1 MNEMTGSSFY
11 TNYTDVKFIDKL
23 KKNIDTC
30 RAFYFSVSF
39 IKKPGLR
46 LLAPNIEA
54 AIARGACGKLI
65 TSTYQNFTDVDSLQ
79 FFYGLQVRY
88 PEQFACRLD
97 RECFHDYNGNTVGFH
112 SKGYLFEFEDHTEL
126 LVGSSNITVYALLKN
141 VEWDVSVIDADPA
154 GTYAA
159 AKVEFDALW
168 EQTLPLSQDLIN
180 EYKVRLYYSI
190 ERWDMDYDV
199 ANSEIKP
206 NYMQRRALKE
216 LNRVRA
222 MGAAR
227 ALITASAGSGK
238 TFLAAF
244 DALNFGP
251 RRLLY
256 IVHEGSILMKSYET
270 FARVFG
276 SDRSYGIFNGEYK
289 EQDADF
295 VFSTNVTMA
304 NSLELFEPHTWD
316 YIIIDECHHATAETY
331 RKIIDY
337 FEPQFLLGITA
348 TPERMDG
355 GDVFSLFDQN
365 VPYELRLRDAIING
379 LVVPF
384 KYYGIRDELIEYGVT
399 QTRGHKFVE
408 QFSDE
413 AHCDFIYRMIEKHR
427 EPGQKLKALAFCRDI
442 SHAIRMAQAMEDYY
456 HTRYLTGKNTVGER
470 VRAYKDLQD
479 DAADLEILFT
489 VDILNEGVDIPGV
502 NMVLF
507 LRPTDSQTI
516 FIQQLGR
523 GLRKYEGKKY
533 VTVLDFI
540 GNDYKRSVQIAFA
553 LGSMAE
559 NFVVEKNLVAALVS
573 DNFTKIGLVEYGV
586 EIHLDDLSKKEI
598 LAYIDEVNF
607 NTKTYLQ
614 QDYTNFKKYIGAQ
627 RYPAHVDYLNNDYA
641 PDLIKFMQSRIS
653 GRKNASYL
661 GFLQAIGEE
670 NLPSFSARQE
680 GFIKYVS
687 EMLPIVRPYEY
698 LIIQALVEHAGECS
712 LAEVRR
718 HVQINAKHDQPAAFQ
733 HALKYMVQSG
743 YFTVGKEMETAANA
757 GTAAAEAGEA
767 AALDSGVTTAPETT
781 LSFYDLELG
790 VEFDEYLRDLLE
802 YGLGKYDVDFSD
814 ASPDEVFHLW
824 AKYRK
829 EQVQQLLLNNPKDIM
844 LGTKIYD
851 GIVYAYVTVIK
862 SNATAENLKYADGYI
877 DADTFQ
883 WETVANVSERELTA
897 LKNSRGIHIFVR
909 KVDNE
914 DGIQLPFTYI
924 GMGKMEYIEGSKKPN
939 GAHLFRVPM
948 EATAPEDIYFDFKLP
963 G

>member
-1 MNEMTGSSFY
+1 MRSSFF
-11 TNYTDVKFIDKL
+11 TNYSEVKFIDKL
-23 KKNIDTC
+23 KRNIDMC
-30 RAFYFSVSF
+30 QGFYFSVSF

-54 AIARGACGKLI
+54 AIARGAHGQLI

-79 FFYGLQVRY
+79 FFYDLQTRY
-88 PEQFACRLD
+88 PDRFTCRLD
-97 RECFHDYNGNTVGFH
+97 KECFHDIHGNTVGFH
-112 SKGYLFEFEDHTEL
+112 SKGYLFEFADRNEL

-141 VEWDVSVIDADPA
+141 IEWDVSVIDEDD
-154 GTYAA
+154 GETYAS
-159 AKVEFDALW
+159 AKAEFDSLW
-168 EQTLPLSQDLIN
+168 EQTLPLSLDLID
-180 EYKVRLYYSI
+180 EYRTRLYYSI
-190 ERWDMDYDV
+190 ERWDMDYDI
-199 ANSEIKP
+199 ANSEVKP

-222 MGAAR
+222 MGASR

-244 DALNFGP
+244 DALNFAP
-251 RRLLY
+251 KRLLY

-270 FARVFG
+270 FQRVFG

-304 NSLELFEPHTWD
+304 NSLELFEKHTWD

-331 RKIIDY
+331 RKIINY

-355 GDVFSLFDQN
+355 EDVFSLFDQN

-384 KYYGIRDELIEYGVT
+384 KYYGIRDELIEYGIKET
-399 QTRGHKFVE
+399 KGHKFVE
-408 QFSDE
+408 QFSDDK
-413 AHCDFIYRMIEKHR
+413 HCDFIYHMIESHR
-427 EPGQKLKALAFCRDI
+427 IPGQKLKALAFCRDI
-442 SHAIRMAQAMEDYY
+442 SHAIRMSQAMEDYY
-456 HTRYLTGKNTVGER
+456 HTQYLTGRNSVGER

-523 GLRKYEGKKY
+523 GLRNYEGKKY

-553 LGSMAE
+553 LGSLSE
-559 NFVVEKNLVAALVS
+559 NFVVEKKLIACLVE
-573 DNFTKIGLVEYGV
+573 DNFTSIGLADYGV

-598 LAYIDEVNF
+598 LSYIDEVNF
-607 NTKTYLQ
+607 NTKTFLQ
-614 QDYTNFKKYIGAQ
+614 QDYLNFKKYISAA
-627 RYPAHVDYLNNDYA
+627 RYPQHVDYLNNDYA
-641 PDLIKFMQSRIS
+641 PDLIKFMQSRID
-653 GRKNASYL
+653 GRKNSSYL
-661 GFLQAIGEE
+661 GFLQAIGEDD
-670 NLPSFSARQE
+670 LPSFDERQE
-680 GFIKYVS
+680 SFIKYVS
-687 EMLPIVRPYEY
+687 DMLPIVRPYEY
-698 LIIQALVEHAGECS
+698 LMIQALIFRAGQCS
-712 LAEVRR
+712 IEEVQH
-718 HVQINAKHDQPAAFQ
+718 HVLTNAKSFQ
-733 HALKYMVQSG
+733 QAPFDHALHYMI
-743 YFTVGKEMETAANA
+743 ETGFFELND
-757 GTAAAEAGEA
+757 G
-767 AALDSGVTTAPETT
+767 ALSLNGIR
-781 LSFYDLELG
+781 LG
-790 VEFDEYLRDLLE
+790 VEFDEYMRDLLE
-802 YGLGKYDVDFSD
+802 YGLGKYDVDFD
-814 ASPDEVFHLW
+814 EAKPDETFHLW

-851 GIVYAYVTVIK
+851 GVAYAYVTVIK
-862 SNATAENLKYADGYI
+862 ATSTKDDLKYIDGYI

-883 WETVANVSERELTA
+883 WETVANVSEKELSA
-897 LKNSRGIHIFVR
+897 LKTSKRMHIFVR

-924 GMGKMEYIEGSKKPN
+924 GSGKMEYIEGSKKPN
-939 GAHLFRVPM
+939 GAHLFRIPM
-948 EATAPEDIYFDFKLP
+948 ETTAPEDIFFDFKLP
-963 G
+963 TDR

>member
-1 MNEMTGSSFY
+1 MTSSFY
-11 TNYTDVKFIDKL
+11 TNYSETKFIDKL
-23 KKNIDTC
+23 KRNIDLC
-30 RAFYFSVSF
+30 QAFYFSVSF

-54 AIARGACGKLI
+54 AIARGCRGRII

-79 FFYGLQVRY
+79 FFFDLQSRY
-88 PEQFACRLD
+88 PDRFSCKLD
-97 RECFHDYNGNTVGFH
+97 KECFCDIKGNTVGFH
-112 SKGYLFEFEDHTEL
+112 SKGYLFEFSDHNEL
-126 LVGSSNITVYALLKN
+126 IVGSSNITVYALLKN
-141 VEWDVSVIDADPA
+141 IEWDISVVDEDNSK
-154 GTYAA
+154 TYSH
-159 AKVEFDALW
+159 AKAEFDTLW
-168 EQTLPLSQDLIN
+168 EKTLQLSRELIDD
-180 EYKVRLYYSI
+180 YRTRLYYSI
-190 ERWDMDYDV
+190 ERWDMDYDI

-206 NYMQRRALKE
+206 NHMQRRALKE

-222 MGAAR
+222 MGASR

-244 DALNFGP
+244 DALNFAP
-251 RRLLY
+251 KRLLY

-270 FARVFG
+270 FQRVWG
-276 SDRSYGIFNGEYK
+276 NDRTYGIFNGEYK
-289 EQDADF
+289 EQDTDF

-304 NSLELFEPHTWD
+304 NALELFDKHSWD

-355 GDVFSLFDQN
+355 EDVFSLFDQN

-384 KYYGIRDELIEYGVT
+384 KYYGIRDELIEYGIKET
-399 QTRGHKFVE
+399 KGHKFVE
-408 QFSDE
+408 QFSDDK
-413 AHCDFIYRMIEKHR
+413 HCDFIYQAIEKHR
-427 EPGQKLKALAFCRDI
+427 IPGQKLKALAFCRDI
-442 SHAIRMAQAMEDYY
+442 SHAIRMSQAMEDFY
-456 HTRYLTGKNTVGER
+456 HTQYLTGRNSIGER

-479 DAADLEILFT
+479 DSAELEILFT

-523 GLRKYEGKKY
+523 GLRCYEGKKY

-553 LGSMAE
+553 FGSLSE
-559 NFVVEKNLVAALVS
+559 NFVVEKKLIAALIK
-573 DNFTKIGLVEYGV
+573 DNFTSIGLADYGV

-598 LAYIDEVNF
+598 LSYIDEVNF

-614 QDYTNFKKYIGAQ
+614 QDYLNFKKYISAA
-627 RYPAHVDYLNNDYA
+627 RYPQHVDYLNNDYA
-641 PDLIKFMQSRIS
+641 PDLIKFLQSKIN
-653 GRKNASYL
+653 GRKNSSYY
-661 GFLQAIGEE
+661 GFLQAISEDD
-670 NLPSFSARQE
+670 LPSFDNRQE
-680 GFIKYVS
+680 SFVKYVS

-698 LIIQALVEHAGECS
+698 LMIQALIFHAGHCGIDKIKS
-712 LAEVRR
+712 
-718 HVQINAKHDQPAAFQ
+718 HVETNSKVYQSESFD
-733 HALKYMVQSG
+733 HALRYM
-743 YFTVGKEMETAANA
+743 METGFFILAN
-757 GTAAAEAGEA
+757 GI
-767 AALDSGVTTAPETT
+767 
-781 LSFYDLELG
+781 LSFNDIRID
-790 VEFDEYLRDLLE
+790 VEFDEYVRDLLE
-802 YGLGKYDVDFSD
+802 YGLGKYDIDFDS
-814 ASPDEVFHLW
+814 AIPGETFHLW

-844 LGTKIYD
+844 LGTKIYN
-851 GIVYAYVTVIK
+851 GVVYAYVTVIK
-862 SNATAENLKYADGYI
+862 SAATKDDLKYVDGYI
-877 DADTFQ
+877 DPDTFQ
-883 WETVANVSERELTA
+883 WETVANVSEKELNN
-897 LKNSRGIHIFVR
+897 LKNSIRIHIFVR
-909 KVDNE
+909 KIDNE

-924 GMGKMEYIEGSKKPN
+924 GSGKMEYIEGSKKAN
-939 GAHLFRVPM
+939 GAHLFRIPM

-963 G
+963 TNG

>member
-1 MNEMTGSSFY
+1 MGSSFF
-11 TNYTDVKFIDKL
+11 TNYSEVKFIDKL

-30 RAFYFSVSF
+30 KAFYFSVSF

-46 LLAPNIEA
+46 LLAPNIET
-54 AIARGACGKLI
+54 AIARGACGQLI

-79 FFYGLQVRY
+79 FFYGLQARY
-88 PEQFACRLD
+88 PDRFSCRLD
-97 RECFHDYNGNTVGFH
+97 RECFHDFNGNTVGFH
-112 SKGYLFEFEDHTEL
+112 SKGYLFEFEDRTEL

-141 VEWDVSVIDADPA
+141 VEWDVAVIDEDSNT
-154 GTYAA
+154 TYNA
-159 AKVEFDALW
+159 AKAEFDDLW
-168 EQTLPLSQDLIN
+168 EHTLPLTQELIS
-180 EYKVRLYYSI
+180 EYKTRLYYSI
-190 ERWDMDYDV
+190 ERWDMDYDI

-222 MGAAR
+222 MGASK

-244 DALNFGP
+244 DALNFNP

-270 FARVFG
+270 FSRVFG

-289 EQDADF
+289 EQEADF

-304 NSLELFEPHTWD
+304 NSLELFDPHTWD
-316 YIIIDECHHATAETY
+316 YIIIDECHHAAAETY
-331 RKIIDY
+331 RKVIDY

-355 GDVFSLFDQN
+355 EDVFSLFDQN

-384 KYYGIRDELIEYGVT
+384 KYYGIRDELIEYGIT
-399 QTRGHKFVE
+399 QTRGHRFVE
-408 QFSDE
+408 QFSNE
-413 AHCDFIYRMIEKHR
+413 AHCDFIYQMIEKHR

-442 SHAIRMAQAMEDYY
+442 SHAIRMSQAMEDYY
-456 HTRYLTGKNTVGER
+456 HTRYLTGKNSVGER
-470 VRAYKDLQD
+470 IRAYNDLQD
-479 DAADLEILFT
+479 DSAELEILFT

-523 GLRKYEGKKY
+523 GLRKYEGKKH

-559 NFVVEKNLVAALVS
+559 NFVVEKKLVADLVKDDFAS
-573 DNFTKIGLVEYGV
+573 IGLADYGV

-598 LAYIDEVNF
+598 LSFIDEVNF

-614 QDYTNFKKYIGAQ
+614 QDYANFKKYISAS
-627 RYPAHVDYLNNDYA
+627 RFPAHVDYLNNDFA
-641 PDLIKFMQSRIS
+641 PDLIKFMQSKIN
-653 GRKNASYL
+653 GHKNASYL

-670 NLPSFSARQE
+670 NLPSFNERQE
-680 GFIKYVS
+680 KFIKYVS

-698 LIIQALVEHAGECS
+698 LMIQALVFGAGES
-712 LAEVRR
+712 SMEEVRR
-718 HVQINAKHDQPAAFQ
+718 HVQINALNYNQAAFD
-733 HALKYMVQSG
+733 HALFYMMASG
-743 YFTVGKEMETAANA
+743 FFSLI
-757 GTAAAEAGEA
+757 GEKL
-767 AALDSGVTTAPETT
+767 ALLDI
-781 LSFYDLELG
+781 ELG
-790 VEFDEYLRDLLE
+790 VELDEYLRDLLE
-802 YGLGKYDVDFSD
+802 YGLGKYDVDFHD
-814 ASPDEVFHLW
+814 AAEGEIFHLW

-829 EQVQQLLLNNPKDIM
+829 EQVQQLLLNNPGDIM
-844 LGTKIYD
+844 VGTKIYD

-862 SNATAENLKYADGYI
+862 GSSTAENLKYADGYI

-883 WETVANVSERELTA
+883 WETVANVGDRELTD
-897 LKNSRGIHIFVR
+897 LKNSRGVHIFVR
-909 KVDNE
+909 KVASE
-914 DGIQLPFTYI
+914 DGITLPFTYI

-963 G
+963 D

>member
-1 MNEMTGSSFY
+1 MNSSFY
-11 TNYTDVKFIDKL
+11 TNYSEIKFIDKL

-30 RAFYFSVSF
+30 KAFYFSVSF

-54 AIARGACGKLI
+54 AVARGACGQLI

-79 FFYGLQVRY
+79 FFYDLQTRY
-88 PEQFACRLD
+88 PDRFACRLD
-97 RECFHDYNGNTVGFH
+97 RECFHDFNGNTVGFH
-112 SKGYLFEFEDHTEL
+112 SKGYLFEFNDHCEL

-141 VEWDVSVIDADPA
+141 VEWDLSVISENENE
-154 GTYAA
+154 TYAS
-159 AKVEFDALW
+159 AKAEFDSLW
-168 EQTLPLSQDLIN
+168 EQTLPLTTDLIG
-180 EYKVRLYYSI
+180 EYRSRLYYSI
-190 ERWDMDYDV
+190 ERWDMDYDI
-199 ANSEIKP
+199 ANSEVKP

-227 ALITASAGSGK
+227 ALVVASAGSGK

-244 DALNFGP
+244 DVLNFGAK
-251 RRLLY
+251 RLLY

-270 FARVFG
+270 FQRVFG

-304 NSLELFEPHTWD
+304 NSLELFEKHTWD
-316 YIIIDECHHATAETY
+316 YIIIDECHHAPADTY
-331 RKIIDY
+331 QEIINH
-337 FEPQFLLGITA
+337 FEPEFLLGITA
-348 TPERMDG
+348 TPERMDEK
-355 GDVFSLFDQN
+355 DVFGLFGNN
-365 VPYELRLRDAIING
+365 VPYELRLRDAIINK

-384 KYYGIRDELIEYGVT
+384 KYYGIRDELIEYGVRET
-399 QTRGHKFVE
+399 KGHKFVE
-408 QFSDE
+408 QFSDDN
-413 AHCDFIYRMIEKHR
+413 HCDFISHMIEKHR
-427 EPGQKLKALAFCRDI
+427 IPGQKLKALAFCRDI
-442 SHAIRMAQAMEDYY
+442 SHAIRMSQAMADYY
-456 HTRYLTGKNTVGER
+456 HTQYLTGRNAVGER

-479 DAADLEILFT
+479 DSAELEILFT

-523 GLRKYEGKKY
+523 GLRNYEGKEY

-553 LGSMAE
+553 LGSLSE
-559 NFVVEKNLVAALVS
+559 NFVVEKKLVAALIADDFKS
-573 DNFTKIGLVEYGV
+573 IGLADYGV

-598 LAYIDEVNF
+598 LSFIDEVNF

-614 QDYTNFKKYIGAQ
+614 QDYANFKKYISAA
-627 RYPAHVDYLNNDYA
+627 RYPQHVDYLNNDYA
-641 PDLIKFMQSRIS
+641 PDLIKFMQSKIN

-670 NLPSFSARQE
+670 ELPSFSPQQE
-680 GFIKYVS
+680 AFIKYVS

-698 LIIQALVEHAGECS
+698 LIIQAVMFHAGRCS
-712 LAEVRR
+712 LPEIKQ
-718 HVQINAKHDQPAAFQ
+718 HVMVNALAFQ
-733 HALKYMVQSG
+733 EDALRHALKYMLATE
-743 YFTVGKEMETAANA
+743 FFEL
-757 GTAAAEAGEA
+757 AEDE
-767 AALDSGVTTAPETT
+767 
-781 LSFYDLELG
+781 LSLKGIEIG
-790 VEFDEYLRDLLE
+790 VEFDEYMRDLLE
-802 YGLGKYDVDFSD
+802 YGLGKYEVDFSD
-814 ASPDEVFHLW
+814 AQPGETFHLW

-851 GIVYAYVTVIK
+851 CIVYAYVTVVKASITK
-862 SNATAENLKYADGYI
+862 DELKYVDGYI
-877 DADTFQ
+877 DAETFQ
-883 WETVANVSERELTA
+883 WETVANVSDKELNE
-897 LKNSRGIHIFVR
+897 LKNSKKIHIFVR

-924 GMGKMEYIEGSKKPN
+924 GAGQMEYIEGSKKAN
-939 GAHLFRVPM
+939 GAHLFRIPM
-948 EATAPEDIYFDFKLP
+948 EATAPEDIYFDYKLP
-963 G
+963 ANR